1 MLAKLAPVV
10 LRWFPL
16 LAVFLLAGVFLWR
29 RLFREFPFFFLY
41 LVSAILVTA
50 VRFGAIYMGRRVYFY
65 SYWISDLAGSPVV
78 FLAIYEVFLRRLFQG
93 FHKIHFYRMLFAVAA
108 AGVLLLT
115 VLTALQ
121 ANDKGAAFQMAS
133 RAFDFMRTAVLVFF
147 IGLMMFMGR
156 EWTRYELGIA
166 LGFGIQASAALATAA
181 VRAQMHYK
189 PTFMDTVQAIAYNV
203 SCVIWLLTFWK
214 QQKRA
219 EVRPDHQLGP
229 QWLREARGWETI
241 LKSWLKPGK
250 PQS

>member
-10 LRWFPL
+10 LTWYPL
-16 LAVFLLAGVFLWR
+16 LAVLLLAAIFVWR
-29 RLFREFPFFFLY
+29 RLFRELPFFFFY
-41 LVSAILVTA
+41 LVSALLITA
-50 VRFGAIYMGRRVYFY
+50 MRFGMMHLGRRAYFY
-65 SYWISDLAGSPVV
+65 TYWISDLAGSLIV
-78 FLAIYEVFLRRLFQG
+78 FLAIYEVFLRRLFHG
-93 FHKIHFYRMLFAVAA
+93 FHKIHFYRKLFAMVAV
-108 AGVLLLT
+108 GVLLLT

-147 IGLMMFMGR
+147 IGLMTFMGR
-156 EWTRYELGIA
+156 EWTRYDLGIA

-181 VRAQMHYK
+181 VRTQMHYK

-203 SCVIWLLTFWK
+203 SCLIWLLAFWK
-214 QQKRA
+214 QENRE
-219 EVRPDHQLGP
+219 EVPPKDELGP
-229 QWLREARGWETI
+229 QLLREARGWETI